1 MRTFIF
7 TVSKFSKLTLTM
19 CLLLVLCTLSSNAQ
33 TLNPVSP
40 STTKM
45 YLTDS

>member
-1 MRTFIF
+1 MKTFNSSLSNLKQIVLLF
-7 TVSKFSKLTLTM
+7 LIVFSIN
-19 CLLLVLCTLSSNAQ
+19 SNAQ